1 MEGDLLS
8 GFPARV
14 ATGEG
19 EAGRP
24 PPLPSWGTWGKGR
37 SPHPPLRRIR
47 GGPVCSTD
55 AQRGKYGE
63 GGRAEP
69 CRPRGSLCGPPRG
82 FGAAP
87 ARQQPRSPAG
97 AFSTTSTWTPAPPP
111 PPPPVSAGNLGG
123 GREVDGLI
131 GFGTYHHPP
140 TPPFATALPAAKVGR
155 GTPRCRAARG
165 GGGGAPQ
172 GAARWGLIRAGL
184 WDESCRASVTRIPA
198 GILGDGGLGRG
209 GWQGEG
215 SRCCE
220 SAAPKS
226 GWAPFW
232 TRLGIKIR
240 LRLLGSSR
248 TITRASRAG
257 YRARMLFHFGG
268 WKRGAIQ

>member
-1 MEGDLLS
+1 MRRGGNTGRGDARNPTAPAALS
-8 GFPARV
+8 AALPV
-14 ATGEG
+14 AS
-19 EAGRP
+19 GRP
-24 PPLPSWGTWGKGR
+24 R
-37 SPHPPLRRIR
+37 
-47 GGPVCSTD
+47 
-55 AQRGKYGE
+55 
-63 GGRAEP
+63 
-69 CRPRGSLCGPPRG
+69 RGSNP
-82 FGAAP
+82 AAP
-87 ARQQPRSPAG
+87 PALSAPLARGLPR
-97 AFSTTSTWTPAPPP
+97 PPP
-111 PPPPVSAGNLGG
+111 PPPRFLQGIWGG